1 MSSVLVARSELPA
14 REVLGARQLAE
25 RAQCNVERSP
35 ASKTL
40 TARSEPYNP
49 PAPLHAQSMA
59 DDAESFD
66 QR

>member
-1 MSSVLVARSELPA
+1 M
-14 REVLGARQLAE
+14 AE

>member
-1 MSSVLVARSELPA
+1 MSSGSVARSELPA
-14 REVLGARQLAE
+14 REILGARPVVE
-25 RAQCNVERSP
+25 RAQSTVDRS
-35 ASKTL
+35 AARRTL

-49 PAPLHAQSMA
+49 PAPLHAQWMA